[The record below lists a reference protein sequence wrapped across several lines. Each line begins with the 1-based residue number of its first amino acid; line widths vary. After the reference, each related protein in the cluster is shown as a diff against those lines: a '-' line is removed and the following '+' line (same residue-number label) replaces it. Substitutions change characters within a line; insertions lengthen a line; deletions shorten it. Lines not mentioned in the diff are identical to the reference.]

1 MAGTPHDLDALL
13 RLAMHLAAEAAIV
26 HRDAHGRTH
35 AVSTKSSATDMVSE
49 VDLAAERHI
58 VDGLRRARP
67 DDAILAEESGTRAGT
82 SGVRWVIDPLDGTTN
97 YLYGYPAYAVSIGVE
112 MDGRRVLGVVHDSAL
127 GEVYAGIVGRGATR
141 DGVCIAPGRVAALE
155 RALVATGFQP
165 HPHLRARQ
173 AAVLATVLPG
183 VRDLRRAGS
192 AALDLCAVACGR
204 IDAFYEIGLGPWDF
218 AAGAAIVEAA
228 GGRVTVLEPKEP
240 PGPLVV
246 AANAQLMPALLELL
260 RAAGVTA

>member
-1 MAGTPHDLDALL
+1 MTHDLDALL
-13 RLAMHLAAEAAIV
+13 RLAMHLAAEAAAV
-26 HRDAHGRTH
+26 HREGHGRAH
-35 AVSTKSSATDMVSE
+35 QVSAKSSATDVVSE

-82 SGVRWVIDPLDGTTN
+82 SGVRWLIDPLDGTTN

-112 MDGRRVLGVVHDSAL
+112 IDGHRALGVVHDSAM

-141 DGVCIAPGRVAALE
+141 DGHSIAPSHVAALGQ
-155 RALVATGFQP
+155 ALVATGFQP
-165 HPHLRARQ
+165 HPHVRARQ
-173 AAVLATVLPG
+173 AAALGVVLPG
-183 VRDLRRAGS
+183 VRDVRRGGS

-204 IDAFYEIGLGPWDF
+204 VDAFYEVGLGPWDF

-228 GGRVTVLEPKEP
+228 GGRLAVLEPPEP
-240 PGPLVV
+240 PGPLVL
-246 AANAQLMPALLELL
+246 AANAGLMPALTELL
-260 RAAGVTA
+260 RAAGVVG

>member
-1 MAGTPHDLDALL
+1 MRSAHDLDGLL
-13 RLAMHLAAEAAIV
+13 RLAVHLAAGAASV
-26 HRDAHGRTH
+26 HRDRHGRTH
-35 AVSTKSSATDMVSE
+35 EVATKSSATDMVSE

-58 VDGLRRARP
+58 LDELRRVRP
-67 DDAILAEESGTRAGT
+67 DDAVLAEESGTRAGT

-112 MDGRRVLGVVHDSAL
+112 IDGRRVLGVVHDSAL

-141 DGVCIAPGRVAALE
+141 DCVPITPTRATDLGH
-155 RALVATGFQP
+155 ALVATGFQP

-173 AAVLATVLPG
+173 ARVLDTILPA
-183 VRDLRRAGS
+183 VRDLRRGGS

-204 IDAFYEIGLGPWDF
+204 VDAFYEIGLGAWDW
-218 AAGAAIVEAA
+218 AGGAAIVEAA
-228 GGRVTVLEPKEP
+228 GGRVMVLEPIDLP
-240 PGPLVV
+240 APLVV
-246 AANAQLMPALLELL
+246 AANPLILPALVDLL